1 MELNNAELIIAE
13 LTFADEGVIKKRVL
27 RIQCPEDILRHWFLR
42 VRNKKRSFSCFTY
55 YKYFLSKN

>member
-27 RIQCPEDILRHWFLR
+27 RIQCPEDILRH
-42 VRNKKRSFSCFTY
+42 
-55 YKYFLSKN
+55 